1 MFEDMGF
8 TYLGPIDGH
17 DLPRLCDMLQW
28 AKEQN
33 GPVVVHVNTMKGKG
47 YSFAEKEPG
56 KFHGIS
62 AFDAESGCLKKSS
75 SESFSSVFGKVL
87 EECAAEDS
95 RVCAVTAAMADGT
108 GLSGFAAKYPN
119 RFFDVAIAE
128 GHGVAMA
135 AGLASQ
141 GMIPVFAVY
150 STFLQRGYDQ
160 LIHDVALEGHHVVFG
175 VDRAGLVGPDGMT
188 HQGCFDA
195 LFLSGIPGF
204 TILCPAN
211 YAEMRTMLRQAVFE
225 ISGPVAVR
233 YPRGGEGAFKENA
246 ADGFAVQLKSGSDI
260 TLVAYGTGVNHLM
273 KAASDLEKEGIQ
285 AEVVK
290 LNQIAPFSR
299 EQILKYL
306 GKRRKILVLEDS
318 FGAGCVGQRIAAIL
332 TEGGLAPE
340 QIVLKNLGKTFAP
353 EGSISELERSSGLDA
368 ESIIAAVRE
377 AVGYGK

>member
-1 MFEDMGF
+1 
-8 TYLGPIDGH
+8 
-17 DLPRLCDMLQW
+17 MLQW
-28 AKEQN
+28 AKEQD
-33 GPVVVHVNTMKGKG
+33 GPVVVHVNTLKGKG

-62 AFDAESGCLKKSS
+62 AFDTESGRLKKSS
-75 SESFSSVFGKVL
+75 SENFSSVFGKVL

-108 GLSGFAAKYPN
+108 GLSGFAAKYPS

-204 TILCPAN
+204 TVLCPAN
-211 YAEMRTMLRQAVFE
+211 YAELRTMLRQALFE

-233 YPRGGEGAFKENA
+233 YPRGGEGEFKEEA
-246 ADGFAVQLKSGSDI
+246 ADGIAAQLKSGRDI
-260 TLVAYGTGVNHLM
+260 TLVAYGTGVNHLL
-273 KAASDLEKEGIQ
+273 KAASVLEKEGIQ
-285 AEVVK
+285 AEVIK

-299 EQILKYL
+299 DEIVKYL
-306 GKRRKILVLEDS
+306 GGRSKILVLEDS
-318 FGAGCVGQRIAAIL
+318 FGTGCVGQRIAAIL
-332 TEGGLAPE
+332 AECGQAPE
-340 QIVLKNLGKTFAP
+340 QMILKNLGKTFAP
-353 EGSISELERSSGLDA
+353 EGSIAELEQNFGLDT
-368 ESIIAAVRE
+368 ESVITAVKE